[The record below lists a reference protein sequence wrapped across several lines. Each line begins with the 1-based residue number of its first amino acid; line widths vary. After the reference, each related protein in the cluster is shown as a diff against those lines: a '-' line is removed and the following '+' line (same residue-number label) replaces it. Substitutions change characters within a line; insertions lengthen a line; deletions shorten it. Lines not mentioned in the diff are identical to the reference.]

1 MNPIYSQQFFI
12 IGFLIAAWVLG
23 AFLVAKAAK
32 DRGKSFGNYL
42 ALGIF
47 TSWVVSLIALSV
59 ARSKDAAQHVFCPDC
74 AETIQLANATC
85 ASCGK
90 TF

>member
-1 MNPIYSQQFFI
+1 MRLNTIEIFI
-12 IGFLIAAWVLG
+12 TYFLIAGWFLG

-32 DRGKSFGNYL
+32 VRGKSFGNYF
-42 ALGIF
+42 ALGIL

-59 ARSKDAAQHVFCPDC
+59 ARSKDASQHAFCPDC

-85 ASCGK
+85 ARCGK

>member
-1 MNPIYSQQFFI
+1 MNQLNSPEPFVTV
-12 IGFLIAAWVLG
+12 FLIAAWMLG

-59 ARSKDAAQHVFCPDC
+59 ARSRDSANYVFCPDC